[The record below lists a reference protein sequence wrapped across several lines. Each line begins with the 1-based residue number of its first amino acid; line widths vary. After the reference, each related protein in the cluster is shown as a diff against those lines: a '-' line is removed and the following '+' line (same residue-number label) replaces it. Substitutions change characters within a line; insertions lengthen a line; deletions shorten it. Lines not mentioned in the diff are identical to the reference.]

1 MSNILSFYGNLKME
15 EKNHKFSCFLCEPKL
30 IKACLLSCLDRITIS
45 VSASLLSYWKPS
57 STGYDVFLVLMY
69 CSYTGYDDNS
79 KAPLDAAMKSLNY
92 YITTD
97 IMKQLIEK
105 PPCLLAS
112 IFT

>member
-1 MSNILSFYGNLKME
+1 
-15 EKNHKFSCFLCEPKL
+15 
-30 IKACLLSCLDRITIS
+30 
-45 VSASLLSYWKPS
+45 
-57 STGYDVFLVLMY
+57 MY